1 MNFNLKMTF
10 QTISKV
16 EIWHA
21 RRYKAGKQLQNARRG
36 QEQDHFLNF
45 LSASLIR
52 HRGPWIFYADG
63 MFSSQ
68 IDIGAAAL
76 EAATK

>member
-1 MNFNLKMTF
+1 MVLYLGNIPK
-10 QTISKV
+10 K
-16 EIWHA
+16 
-21 RRYKAGKQLQNARRG
+21 Y
-36 QEQDHFLNF
+36 HFLNF